1 MTHQPPPPP
10 PGYPPYGQQPV
21 PQTSSD
27 AIAALVLSILS
38 WAMCPIVL
46 AIAAL
51 VFAGRATRAIAASN
65 GWVEGSGMVLA
76 AKIIAWINI
85 VVGALFF
92 GVLIF
97 GLVAAGTWQ

>member
-1 MTHQPPPPP
+1 MSDQPPPPP
-10 PGYPPYGQQPV
+10 PGYTPYGQQPV

-27 AIAALVLSILS
+27 AIAALVLAILS
-38 WAMCPIVL
+38 WAVCPIVL
-46 AIAAL
+46 AIVAL

-85 VVGALFF
+85 VLSALFF
-92 GVLIF
+92 GLLFF
-97 GLVAAGTWQ
+97 GLLAAGTWQ